1 MKKNG
6 RFYALKILKKFDIVK
21 LKQVDHV
28 LHENSIL
35 AEIDHP
41 FLVGSLHASRCRC
54 AGSTRT
60 PATCTLRWSTSRA
73 ASYLRFSGPK
83 AVWRW
88 STRSRGWGVSG

>member
-41 FLVGSLHASRCRC
+41 FLVS
-54 AGSTRT
+54 
-60 PATCTLRWSTSRA
+60 
-73 ASYLRFSGPK
+73 
-83 AVWRW
+83 
-88 STRSRGWGVSG
+88 